1 MKIRLFI
8 FDLDGTLL
16 DSIDDIAFSM
26 NHVLEK
32 NGFPTHQRD
41 AYYYFVGDGARLLME
56 RALPESS
63 RTAAQ
68 VDALLPEF
76 MAYYDLHKA
85 DRTKPFDGLLPTMEK
100 LQAAGALFA
109 VASNKPHEVMP
120 ELMRHY
126 FPSIRFAVIL
136 GHRKGHP
143 IKPDPEIVHDI
154 LAETGTDRS
163 DVLYV
168 GDTAVDVRTAHAAG
182 VRMAGALWGFRTR
195 QELVDAGADL
205 LLEKP
210 ESLLTV

>member
-154 LAETGTDRS
+154 LAETGISRS

>member
-100 LQAAGALFA
+100 LQAAGAFFA

-154 LAETGTDRS
+154 LAETGADRS